1 MAPALAHSI
10 ADNICCETLIQ
21 AQDTAESKE
30 RSPALWSTECP
41 LFGIYIPNRSRQD
54 PSLCSSTS
62 GGARGTQPSTS
73 NLYFQ
78 ALRDCDTGLGNMP
91 GSP

>member
-54 PSLCSSTS
+54 QVFAVLLRAVLVVLSL
-62 GGARGTQPSTS
+62 QP

-78 ALRDCDTGLGNMP
+78 ALRDCDTSLGNMP